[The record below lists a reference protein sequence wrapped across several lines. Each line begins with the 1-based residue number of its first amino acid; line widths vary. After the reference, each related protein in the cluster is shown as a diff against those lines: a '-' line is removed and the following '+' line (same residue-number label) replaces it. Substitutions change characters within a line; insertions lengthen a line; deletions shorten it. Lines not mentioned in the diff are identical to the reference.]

1 MNIATWNDS
10 SDPDFVACIN
20 TDSRV
25 LNIENTTF
33 MQSAPREQK
42 YDWVSRF
49 VLNRYPSA
57 IFYLDSSMDYGFES
71 RLDRSKY
78 PLMNMFSDNVDIR
91 YTKYIDTWNMEWL
104 KTFYIIKEMIYWN
117 HLTLNILNGDHEKM
131 SILRNWLCAND
142 HQSQVRWDANGWN
155 WNHQKFIISPFSG
168 KEMSVEMRSPLFDYF
183 KATIG
188 CINLA
193 LRNGMLSS

>member
-10 SDPDFVACIN
+10 SDPEFVACIN
-20 TDSRV
+20 TGSRV

-42 YDWVSRF
+42 YDWASKF
-49 VLNRYPSA
+49 VLNRYPSV
-57 IFYLDSSMDYGFES
+57 IFYLDSSMDYGIES
-71 RLDRSKY
+71 HLDRSKY
-78 PLMNMFSDNVDIR
+78 PLMNMFSDSVDIR
-91 YTKYIDTWNMEWL
+91 YTKYVDTWNMEWL

-117 HLTLNILNGDHEKM
+117 HLTLNILSGGHEKM
-131 SILRNWLCAND
+131 SILRSWLCAND

-155 WNHQKFIISPFSG
+155 WNYQKFIISPFSG